1 MYANVVSITPTVAE
15 QMLQHNTNNYRKAQP
30 TKVHLYARKMA
41 LGYWQENGEAIQ
53 FDKQGNLL
61 NGQHRLMAIIES
73 QTTQRML
80 VVYDVEADV
89 FDSGKNRTLYEYSK
103 IEGSIGGAISIILSQ
118 FSSAKRSATGNE
130 EKTEYYNRH
139 KDVLD
144 KAHSFSRRGSDHGIL
159 KKAGC
164 IAAIYC
170 ALRLD
175 IMPEVDIET
184 FCRITN
190 SGFPED
196 GVRSEAPLALKK
208 TLDRHKITSGGNS
221 IHFLFDVTWQALV
234 AFKKKRQSRN
244 TFKQNGDADIA
255 LDLLVDLDKE
265 EIA

>member
-1 MYANVVSITPTVAE
+1 MYANIVDITPAIAE
-15 QMLQHNTNNYRKAQP
+15 QMLQHNTNNYRKAQL

-89 FDSGKNRTLYEYSK
+89 FDSGKNRTLYEYAK
-103 IEGSIGGAISIILSQ
+103 IEGSIGGAISIILAQ
-118 FSSAKRSATGNE
+118 FSGAKQSVTGNE
-130 EKTEYYNRH
+130 EKAEYYNRH
-139 KDVLD
+139 KFDLD
-144 KAHSFSRRGSDHGIL
+144 KAYCYSRRGSDHGIL

-175 IMPEVDIET
+175 AMSEDNIET

-208 TLDRHKITSGGNS
+208 TLEKYRSTGGGRP
-221 IHFLFDVTWQALV
+221 IHFYFDVTWQALI

-244 TFKQNGDADIA
+244 TFKPNGEADIA
-255 LDLLVDLDKE
+255 LDLLNELDKE